1 MRKHKNSDFLLILIT
16 MSLLIIGLVVIYAIS
31 PSRVNY
37 QNAAFGWSL
46 DQGYYFWHQLMSVGL
61 AAVAFFVAYKLPYKW
76 VSRSAIFVLI
86 LGFVLSFAL
95 FLLGKS
101 GSSIANCT
109 NGACRWMNIGPVSV
123 QPVELIKI
131 GLVLYLAKLTAARKK
146 EGMIDKIEYLVPFF
160 IMSAVALV
168 FAVILQ
174 RDLGSGIVLVGII
187 MATFAMSGVKWWK
200 VAGVVGAILVFAVF
214 AILTSPVR
222 MERVQTFLNS
232 DGANSYHIEH
242 AMIAMGSGGLFGV
255 GIGNSV
261 EATGYLPE
269 SINDSVF
276 AVMGET
282 FGFFGLLIVILL
294 FLALVLRI
302 FRAGK
307 GIEIEGKNIRG
318 MSEEEQLEREEKKF
332 ICIGVGAWILVQAA
346 VNMGAMTG
354 VIPLTGIT
362 LPLLSYGGTS
372 MIITAVALGIV
383 TKISKEAE

>member
-1 MRKHKNSDFLLILIT
+1 

-282 FGFFGLLIVILL
+282 FGFLGLSLVVVVFVVLLMRVAKVAERGENDEHKLI
-294 FLALVLRI
+294 A
-302 FRAGK
+302 
-307 GIEIEGKNIRG
+307 
-318 MSEEEQLEREEKKF
+318 M
-332 ICIGVGAWILVQAA
+332 GVFAWVGVQMA
-346 VNMGAMTG
+346 VNIMAMTG
-354 VIPLTGIT
+354 LIPLTGIT

-372 MIITAVALGIV
+372 MLFVATGLGLV
-383 TKISKEAE
+383 FQLSCYTRREKEIMQKKFSNGHLKKGRL

>member
-1 MRKHKNSDFLLILIT
+1 
-16 MSLLIIGLVVIYAIS
+16 
-31 PSRVNY
+31 
-37 QNAAFGWSL
+37 
-46 DQGYYFWHQLMSVGL
+46 
-61 AAVAFFVAYKLPYKW
+61 
-76 VSRSAIFVLI
+76 
-86 LGFVLSFAL
+86 
-95 FLLGKS
+95 
-101 GSSIANCT
+101 
-109 NGACRWMNIGPVSV
+109 MNIGPVSV

-131 GLVLYLAKLTAARKK
+131 GLVLYLARLTARRKK
-146 EGMIDKIEYLVPFF
+146 EGTIDKIEYLIPFF
-160 IMSAVALV
+160 VMSGISLV

-174 RDLGSGIVLVGII
+174 KDLGSGIVLVGII
-187 MATFAMSGVKWWK
+187 MAIFAMSGVKWWK
-200 VAGVVGAILVFAVF
+200 VAGVVGMILVFAVF

-222 MERVQTFLNS
+222 MERVRTFLNNEG

-282 FGFFGLLIVILL
+282 FGFFGLCVIILL

-302 FRAGK
+302 FRVGK

-318 MSEEEQLEREEKKF
+318 ISEEEQLMREEKKF
-332 ICIGVGAWILVQAA
+332 VCIGVGAWILVQAS